1 VAILVFIYADACAFY
16 LVGRKRKAFGEN
28 DSTCQPAFLW
38 LDSYGGQPAG
48 WNIVFQM
55 QKMHSPKYPFA
66 VRLIGF
72 AAPEAA
78 EVHAALAQA
87 PPAGPSYFCL
97 LEDSLQEPDLYIAN
111 GDDLQALTA
120 LAGAN
125 PTDLT
130 PALLIGTAAPA
141 FPFPQ
146 VARPIDIAQMHL
158 LLAGLI
164 AKRAKVLASLTAR
177 GLPAVVERRR
187 HPRLDVDLTDPAV
200 HEQRRKEAPSG
211 AILIVDKGGAFR
223 DHVAR
228 VMGARSLPVEWTD
241 RAGTAVR
248 LCDETAVSVLM
259 INTSTPQVDPYRL
272 CADVKGLPAAGR
284 TAVVFLV
291 GRSFSYDAPR
301 ARAVGVRGLLDK
313 PVADRHLY
321 AAIKKLMSLP

>member
-16 LVGRKRKAFGEN
+16 LVGRKRKRFGEN
-28 DSTCQPAFLW
+28 DSACKALRMW
-38 LDSYGGQPAG
+38 LDSYGIQSAG
-48 WNIVFQM
+48 WWCVFLM

-72 AAPEAA
+72 AAAEAT
-78 EVHAALAQA
+78 EVCNALAQA

-97 LEDSLQEPDLYIAN
+97 LEDSLQEPDLFIAN
-111 GDDLQALTA
+111 GDDLLALTA

-125 PTDLT
+125 PTDLM
-130 PALLIGTAAPA
+130 PALLIGQAAPA

-146 VARPIDIAQMHL
+146 RARPLDAARMHQ
-158 LLAGLI
+158 LLAGLV
-164 AKRAKVLASLTAR
+164 ARRAKALAALTAR
-177 GLPAVVERRR
+177 GMPPVIERRR
-187 HPRLDVDLTDPAV
+187 HPRLDIDLTDPV
-200 HEQRRKEAPSG
+200 LHEQRRKQAPSG

-228 VMGARSLPVEWTD
+228 VMGAGRLPVEWTD
-241 RAGTAVR
+241 RAGTALR

-291 GRSFSYDAPR
+291 GGSFSYDAPR
-301 ARAVGVRGLLDK
+301 ARAVGVRGLLNK